1 MYSSSW
7 ATSSLRSV
15 LECSANSF
23 HRCMCTYLV
32 PICNISSYSMVCM
45 KASLSLTKMTRALFS
60 AIDQLRNSSA
70 PTSGHL
76 ARTPAQSK
84 RQKPLSRSKLL
95 KSKRIIT
102 QNLKMGMK
110 VQCRLSKSFWCKQ
123 MNLDRKIVFTSSASP
138 FAELLSQTLKVRNKA
153 KSINK
158 SASRASSSSDKR
170 LSQSTFM
177 TSHIIL
183 SH

>member
-7 ATSSLRSV
+7 AILSLRLV
-15 LECSANSF
+15 LECLANSF
-23 HRCMCTYLV
+23 HRCMCTYLA
-32 PICNISSYSMVCM
+32 PICNISSYSMVCT

-60 AIDQLRNSSA
+60 AIDQPRNSSA

-84 RQKPLSRSKLL
+84 RQKPLFPSKLL

-102 QNLKMGMK
+102 QNLKMGIK
-110 VQCRLSKSFWCKQ
+110 VQCHSSKSFWCKQ
-123 MNLDRKIVFTSSASP
+123 MNLDRKIVFTSSVSP
-138 FAELLSQTLKVRNKA
+138 FGEILSQTHKLGNKA

-158 SASRASSSSDKR
+158 SASRASSSSGKK
-170 LSQSTFM
+170 LLQSTFM
-177 TSHIIL
+177 TSHTIL